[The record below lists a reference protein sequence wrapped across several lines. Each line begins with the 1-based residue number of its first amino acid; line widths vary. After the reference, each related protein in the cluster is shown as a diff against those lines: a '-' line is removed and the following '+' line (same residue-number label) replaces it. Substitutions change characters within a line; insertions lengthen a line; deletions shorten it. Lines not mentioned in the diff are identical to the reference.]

1 VVDAPARSA
10 FGLIRGDAAFRA
22 LWTSRAVSFIGTSL
36 SLVALILYVADRV
49 GTGLAVALLLL
60 VGELVPTLLS
70 PIAGALA
77 DRLPPRPLMVAC
89 ELGQAVVVAA
99 VALLLPPLPVLL
111 LLIAV
116 KTLFAVL
123 FEPAGRA
130 ALPRL
135 VRDRELEP
143 ANAALGIGTHGQ
155 EASGPLLAA
164 ALLPALGIRG
174 VLWVDVASF
183 VLSALLLTRL
193 PRLSSVEH
201 PEAPQGVWTEARAG
215 LRYLA
220 GHRVVRTLAVGFWL
234 VVLCTGLDDV
244 VLVFLAKDAL
254 HAGNS
259 AVSLMYAGVGL
270 GLLAGFVALSRSGR
284 GGAAARLAVA
294 GLVLSSAGNLLTG
307 LAWAVAVA
315 VAFQAVRGVGLAMTD
330 TGLPAVIAR
339 SVPAHLRG
347 RVFAA
352 TYGGV
357 SLAGMASSLAGGLVL
372 AVVSPRLVLV
382 VAGGLALAV
391 ALATGA
397 ITRRSG

>member
-1 VVDAPARSA
+1 MVDAPARSA

-49 GTGLAVALLLL
+49 RTGLAVALLLL

-77 DRLPPRPLMVAC
+77 DRLPPRRLMVAC
-89 ELGQAVVVAA
+89 ELGQAGVVAA

-130 ALPRL
+130 VVPRL
-135 VRDRELEP
+135 VPDNELEK
-143 ANAALGIGTHGQ
+143 ANAALGMGTHGL
-155 EASGPLLAA
+155 EVAGPLLAA
-164 ALLPALGIRG
+164 ALLPVLGIRG

-183 VLSALLLTRL
+183 ALSALLLAQL
-193 PRLSSVEH
+193 PPLSSVEH
-201 PEAPQGVWTEARAG
+201 PDAPQGVWAEAGAG

-220 GHRVVRTLAVGFWL
+220 GHRVVRTLAVGFWI

-244 VLVFLAKDAL
+244 VLVFLAKDSL

-270 GLLAGFVALSRSGR
+270 GLLAGYLALSRSKGP
-284 GGAAARLAVA
+284 AAIRLAVA
-294 GLVLSSAGNLLTG
+294 GLVLSAAGNMLTG

-315 VAFQAVRGVGLAMTD
+315 VATQAARGIGLALLD
-330 TGLPAVIAR
+330 TGLPAAIAR

-357 SLAGMASSLAGGLVL
+357 SLAAMASSLVGGVTL
-372 AVVSPRLVLV
+372 AVASPRVVLV
-382 VAGGLALAV
+382 VAGGLGVCAA
-391 ALATGA
+391 ATTGA
-397 ITRRSG
+397 IVRRSG